1 MQVHGPSALVSI
13 QQRSGCRKNVVRFP
27 RRDIRVPG
35 CLRNAHGRAEDS
47 GLCKIRTRR
56 RESAGLLNSE
66 PRKRRPE
73 WFFFFRTSQL
83 PKRVIWS
90 DTLWSRGGNRSSAV
104 TGKPELFL
112 SSGFWRADVMNHH
125 SVIDTLSLSSTL
137 SSSSNTGPGARC
149 ASNINPRIGGRMKF
163 WLAPKL
169 RTAHARQRRSGGPP
183 PYRHNRQVES
193 EASSGLPRMG
203 GGYTS
208 TLQLLRPAFFI
219 FFPHGRMGRMGD
231 VFRTFL
237 DFRSATISVLNC
249 VSAMGKAK
257 RQTNGFLFFLFF
269 PLDFTGR

>member
-1 MQVHGPSALVSI
+1 
-13 QQRSGCRKNVVRFP
+13 
-27 RRDIRVPG
+27 
-35 CLRNAHGRAEDS
+35 
-47 GLCKIRTRR
+47 
-56 RESAGLLNSE
+56 
-66 PRKRRPE
+66 
-73 WFFFFRTSQL
+73 
-83 PKRVIWS
+83 
-90 DTLWSRGGNRSSAV
+90 
-104 TGKPELFL
+104 
-112 SSGFWRADVMNHH
+112 MNHH

-208 TLQLLRPAFFI
+208 TLQLLRPAFFF

-257 RQTNGFLFFLFF
+257 RQTNGFLFFSFF
-269 PLDFTGR
+269 FFAGFHRPINFGFGCSAGRLRQAAGPSSPASASSKPPMVCMEDPWDLTHRSAQRMSTSQAG